1 MRHSNNY
8 LDEENG
14 DTKPSLE
21 EIINDVNEYKNI
33 ENDCVL
39 TKINNS
45 NIKSQKTTRKLKFS
59 REEKSNILNN
69 KMLSDESID
78 LGQQLLKKQF
88 PIFGGLQDIALSE
101 HYGLDVIKKDKPFIQ
116 VLYNGSAHWIC
127 VFNSDRNRS
136 ANNTCYIWDSLSRG
150 KITKNVEK
158 KICALLL
165 CKEPVIKVVINSVQ
179 QQGND
184 VDCGV
189 FAIAY
194 ATSPAF
200 GENRLLCSY
209 NVPLMRL
216 KTFRQLS

>member
-1 MRHSNNY
+1 MVLHIGYVY
-8 LDEENG
+8 LILIEIG
-14 DTKPSLE
+14 LKTKLF
-21 EIINDVNEYKNI
+21 Y
-33 ENDCVL
+33 
-39 TKINNS
+39 
-45 NIKSQKTTRKLKFS
+45 
-59 REEKSNILNN
+59 IL
-69 KMLSDESID
+69 
-78 LGQQLLKKQF
+78 
-88 PIFGGLQDIALSE
+88 
-101 HYGLDVIKKDKPFIQ
+101 
-116 VLYNGSAHWIC
+116 
-127 VFNSDRNRS
+127 
-136 ANNTCYIWDSLSRG
+136 DSLSRG

-216 KTFRQLS
+216 TTFRQLS